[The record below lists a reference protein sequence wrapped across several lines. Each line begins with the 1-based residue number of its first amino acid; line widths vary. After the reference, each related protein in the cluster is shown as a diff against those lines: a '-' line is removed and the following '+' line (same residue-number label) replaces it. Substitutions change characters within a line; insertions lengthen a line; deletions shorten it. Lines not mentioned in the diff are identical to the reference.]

1 MTKPQ
6 KKIKMSSTTPT
17 QNFKIGEWQTTGK
30 PVWQT
35 TGKPVWQTTG
45 KPVRNKTTIWQKIVK
60 KIKNIWRKKE
70 NN

>member
-30 PVWQT
+30 PVW
-35 TGKPVWQTTG
+35 
-45 KPVRNKTTIWQKIVK
+45 NKTTIWQKIVK
-60 KIKNIWRKKE
+60 KIKNIRTKVKWQKQNFK
-70 NN
+70 

>member
-30 PVWQT
+30 PVW
-35 TGKPVWQTTG
+35 
-45 KPVRNKTTIWQKIVK
+45 NKTTIWQKIVK
-60 KIKNIWRKKE
+60 KIKNIRICDGKCLGEYFDKLKDEKRKI
-70 NN
+70 